1 MIKIPSPYSNVGFDF
16 EGKNFYEEL
25 ERISTRNNTREYIIG
40 DGRYKVTH
48 MNGDSDIRIW
58 FGINP
63 ETNKIEPYDIN
74 LHYNTH
80 KETVVTNPRWFA
92 KTKTGATGIL
102 ELWDKNKQF
111 RFNIFVPNARTIQ
124 SFLPDHDKKYHCQ
137 LACFVLGYEIFKN
150 ETELSSELGT
160 MTAQSFTTIG
170 GLKDD
175 SPYAWIKGYIRRID
189 LKTNPYTSKKYYHM
203 VVESYAMSFDVLLGA
218 DYVNTEISVGDII
231 SAEVMLSGEISD
243 RYFGEDYG
251 RIERERC
258 GKSKIKTLDELYD
271 VLCECWSEKTA
282 HPTYKYKWNKNN
294 PEMGQ
299 DAVTA
304 LVIYYMFGGKIYR
317 IDKKGGYI
325 HYFNEVNGNFIDMCS
340 EYPRNWHR
348 LYGKEYSLARLLD
361 DPDTKRRF
369 KILTKEIAKK
379 TGCGII
385 YRIFP
390 NAGLL

>member
-16 EGKNFYEEL
+16 EGKDFYEEL
-25 ERISTRNNTREYIIG
+25 KKISTRNDNYSVSKGTN
-40 DGRYKVTH
+40 RYSLILV
-48 MNGDSDIRIW
+48 DEDIEIW
-58 FGINP
+58 GGINS
-63 ETNKIEPYDIN
+63 ETDRIEPYDIN

-102 ELWDKNKQF
+102 ELWDRNKEF
-111 RFNIFVPNARTIQ
+111 RFNVMVPDAYTFQ
-124 SFLPDHDKKYHCQ
+124 TFTLDYDKKYHCQ
-137 LACFVLGYEIFKN
+137 LACFVLEYEIFKN

-231 SAEVMLSGEISD
+231 SAEVLLSGKISD
-243 RYFGEDYG
+243 RYTGEDYG

-271 VLCECWSEKTA
+271 VLCECWSEKTT

-304 LVIYYMFGGKIYR
+304 LVIYYMFGGKICC
-317 IDKKGGYI
+317 IDRMRKR
-325 HYFNEVNGNFIDMCS
+325 YFNEINDNIIDMVS
-340 EYPRNWHR
+340 HYPETFYHRNK
-348 LYGKEYSLARLLD
+348 KEVNEFHILK